1 MGRVSETAGPA
12 LARRL
17 GAAAADRTAARPL
30 RVAVTGEFGAGKTS
44 LINALLGGEIL
55 PAGVVVRTRL
65 ITVIGFAPRR
75 RATVETAERRRIAI
89 PWTSLSCPPPAA
101 RRLHVGL
108 PLARLARLRLIDAP
122 GLGQGDWEMEQRTLR
137 ACSRADIVVWCTPAV
152 QAWKASE
159 QRAWLGLSERVR
171 RSGILA
177 VTFSDAVTAPGDAE
191 RLLARLTAEA
201 GPLFDEIV
209 F

>member
-1 MGRVSETAGPA
+1 MGRASEAAGLA

-17 GAAAADRTAARPL
+17 AVAAADRPAARPL

-55 PAGVVVRTRL
+55 PAGVTVRTRL

-75 RATVETAERRRIAI
+75 RATIEIAERRRIAI
-89 PWTSLSCPPPAA
+89 PWTSLYSPPPAA

-108 PLARLARLRLIDAP
+108 PLAGLARMRLIDTP
-122 GLGQGDWEMEQRTLR
+122 GLAQGDWEMEQRTLR
-137 ACSRADIVVWCTPAV
+137 ACSRADVVVWCTPAV

-171 RSGILA
+171 RCGILA
-177 VTFSDAVTAPGDAE
+177 VTFADAVAASGDLD
-191 RLLARLTAEA
+191 RLLARLTVEA
-201 GPLFDEIV
+201 GPLFGKIL